1 MKTITRRK
9 ALTALG
15 LGSAYLMTGAFRP
28 GITGKK
34 HIITLSYDDGFEGNE
49 RTKQAAQ
56 VYAVC

>member
-15 LGSAYLMTGAFRP
+15 LGSAFLMTGAFRP

-34 HIITLSYDDGFEGNE
+34 HIITLSYDDGFEKSSIKTGS
-49 RTKQAAQ
+49 QQ
-56 VYAVC
+56 LSM